1 MPGAT
6 SVTARAALAV
16 ADVAMVAAAGRVV
29 PTTTAAMADKA
40 AMASHAMPMPVRAM
54 AGAHRPNRV
63 TCVARCS
70 TRLVMMRAGRAI
82 AARRGR
88 KASVARHHKVIG
100 GLHRMVI
107 AVRLVNIG
115 ANIARHVRKANIVRP
130 VRKAIAVRR
139 APMVTVVRPVRKG
152 IVAPAVLLT
161 VAVIRAAMAAAP
173 RSGAHRA
180 KF

>member
-1 MPGAT
+1 M
-6 SVTARAALAV
+6 AV

-115 ANIARHVRKANIVRP
+115 ANIARHVRKG
-130 VRKAIAVRR
+130 IAVRR
-139 APMVTVVRPVRKG
+139 APMVIVVRPVRKG
-152 IVAPAVLLT
+152 IVAQAVLLT

>member
-1 MPGAT
+1 M
-6 SVTARAALAV
+6 AV

-130 VRKAIAVRR
+130 VRKGIAVRR
-139 APMVTVVRPVRKG
+139 APMDRRPARPEGDRRPGGPADGRGHPRRDGGSAPVRR
-152 IVAPAVLLT
+152 PS
-161 VAVIRAAMAAAP
+161 R
-173 RSGAHRA
+173 
-180 KF
+180 